1 MKFIKKNIKIIK
13 MSKQRCLTEYEIELI
28 LSFITPQKCIPTETS
43 ASVVATNKNKLRHQL
58 IGQLIYPEMIPQLK
72 NMIEKQYND
81 SIIQAGESVGVISAQ
96 SIGEKQTQTTLNTFH
111 HAGAGDKTVTTG
123 VPRVEELLNAT
134 KDPRSVNC
142 IVYTKKNHDSLAELR
157 KTIGSEVVEITFSKI
172 TKEYKIEM
180 NKKPEPWYE
189 AFKILHGDSFTQYTD
204 CISLKL
210 DVDILYEYK
219 LDMEMIAEIISKDYS
234 DMICVFSPDN
244 ISQLDVFVDTSNI
257 DLPDNRLSFIDSD
270 NAKEIYLE
278 EVVQPILYKIIIS
291 GIPGIE
297 NIYFNDNPN
306 NFETDGTNYK
316 KLLGL
321 PFVDYTKTISN
332 DVWDIYNTLGVE
344 AAREFLIEEFMQL
357 CAGINKCHIQLLAEK
372 MTYTGGISSIS
383 RYTMRNEDCGPM
395 GKASFE
401 ETMDNFLKA
410 GAYGQNEATRGVSAS
425 IICGKRA
432 NIGTG
437 VCELMM
443 NIKALPCIVNDKI
456 SEFSHVIKTKKVEH
470 TDIKILETKLEKRLE
485 KKRAKPVVLESDSDS
500 EYDEKVVQLTEKDFE
515 NCKYTAKVYFGT
527 VDQNIAEANEDGYI
541 DDEGLTLSFD
551 SKAPID
557 VTMQWKDGIK
567 IGKEIFSGFNSTHGV
582 YTLLD
587 GVDISEQGRFMRIIG
602 KPIKVKKTTKKDYVK
617 SDDKKEVELKDC
629 TKDSI
634 KVKKTTKKDSVKSD
648 DKKEVELKDS
658 VKVKKTTNKDSVKSE
673 EVGLK
678 DCTKVKKT
686 TNKDSVKS
694 DDKKEVPT
702 VIYQRGKD
710 VSKRFGIV
718 VRDKTLYIMRG
729 KFQSKMQHCA
739 PDFDEPL
746 KKILKNNK
754 NGDDIKSRFSISFR
768 YSGDKQEK
776 CDCDGPIPTIWSS
789 DDISLDVKE
798 NAIVDISFDDILELV
813 KDDLNP
819 DITKIAG
826 KVHLNKGRTTVTY
839 STIGIENYKYGGK
852 NVNIKKMPKQ
862 ISKLMK
868 KVSDVAGVM
877 FNWVHIVHYPDGHCK
892 LDWHSDDEN
901 IICKNSDIAG
911 FSLFK
916 NVDDIRTIE
925 FRPKPKKN

>member
-13 MSKQRCLTEYEIELI
+13 MSKQRCLTEYEIESI

-43 ASVVATNKNKLRHQL
+43 ESVVTTNKNRLRHQL

-81 SIIQAGESVGVISAQ
+81 SIVQPGESVGVISAQ

-134 KDPRSVNC
+134 KDPRSVTC

-189 AFKILHGDSFTQYTD
+189 AFKILHGDAFTQYTD

-306 NFETDGTNYK
+306 NFETYGTNYK

-443 NIKALPCIVNDKI
+443 NIKSLPCIVNDKI

-485 KKRAKPVVLESDSDS
+485 KKRAKPIVLDSESDSES
-500 EYDEKVVQLTEKDFE
+500 DEEVVQLTEKDFE

-527 VDQNIAEANEDGYI
+527 VDQNMADTNEDGYI

-551 SKAPID
+551 SKEPID

-587 GVDISEQGRFMRIIG
+587 GIDISEQGRFMRIIG
-602 KPIKVKKTTKKDYVK
+602 KPIKVE
-617 SDDKKEVELKDC
+617 KE
-629 TKDSI
+629 
-634 KVKKTTKKDSVKSD
+634 
-648 DKKEVELKDS
+648 S
-658 VKVKKTTNKDSVKSE
+658 VKVKKSTNKNSEKNDDPKESVKVKKNDETPIKSVKVKKSTNKDSV
-673 EVGLK
+673 
-678 DCTKVKKT
+678 
-686 TNKDSVKS
+686 NKDSVNKDETPTKSVKVKKS
-694 DDKKEVPT
+694 DQAPT

-754 NGDDIKSRFSISFR
+754 NGDDIKARFSISFR

-789 DDISLDVKE
+789 DEISLDVKE
-798 NAIVDISFDDILELV
+798 NALVDISFDDVLELV

-852 NVNIKKMPKQ
+852 TINIKKMPKQ
-862 ISKLMK
+862 ISKLLK
-868 KVSDVAGVM
+868 KVSEVAGVM

-916 NVDDIRTIE
+916 NVDDIRTVE
-925 FRPKPKKN
+925 FRPKPDKQKKEKVAEQIEYLDF

>member
-1 MKFIKKNIKIIK
+1 
-13 MSKQRCLTEYEIELI
+13 MSKQRCLTEYEIESI

-43 ASVVATNKNKLRHQL
+43 ASVVTTNKNKLRHQL

-291 GIPGIE
+291 GITGIE

-602 KPIKVKKTTKKDYVK
+602 KPIKVKKTTKKD
-617 SDDKKEVELKDC
+617 
-629 TKDSI
+629 
-634 KVKKTTKKDSVKSD
+634 
-648 DKKEVELKDS
+648 
-658 VKVKKTTNKDSVKSE
+658 
-673 EVGLK
+673 
-678 DCTKVKKT
+678 
-686 TNKDSVKS
+686 SVKS

-739 PDFDEPL
+739 PGFDEPL

-868 KVSDVAGVM
+868 KVSSVAGVM

-916 NVDDIRTIE
+916 NVDDIRTVE

>member
-1 MKFIKKNIKIIK
+1 
-13 MSKQRCLTEYEIELI
+13 MSKQRCLTEYEIESI
-28 LSFITPQKCIPTETS
+28 LSFITPQKCIPAETS
-43 ASVVATNKNKLRHQL
+43 ESVVTTNKNRLRHQL

-81 SIIQAGESVGVISAQ
+81 SIVQPGESVGVISAQ

-180 NKKPEPWYE
+180 DKKPEPWYE
-189 AFKILHGDSFTQYTD
+189 AFKILHGDAFTQYTD

-219 LDMEMIAEIISKDYS
+219 LDMEMIADIISKDYS

-443 NIKALPCIVNDKI
+443 NIKSLPCIVNDKI
-456 SEFSHVIKTKKVEH
+456 SEFSQVIATKKVEH

-485 KKRAKPVVLESDSDS
+485 KKKSKPVVLDSESDSES
-500 EYDEKVVQLTEKDFE
+500 DEEVIQLTEKDFE

-527 VDQNIAEANEDGYI
+527 VDQNMAEANEDGYI

-551 SKAPID
+551 SKVPID
-557 VTMQWKDGIK
+557 VFLEWKDGIK

-602 KPIKVKKTTKKDYVK
+602 KPIKVE
-617 SDDKKEVELKDC
+617 KE
-629 TKDSI
+629 SI
-634 KVKKTTKKDSVKSD
+634 KVKKSTTKNSVKND
-648 DKKEVELKDS
+648 DQTKS
-658 VKVKKTTNKDSVKSE
+658 VKVKKSNETPTKSVNNDDPKES
-673 EVGLK
+673 V
-678 DCTKVKKT
+678 KVKK
-686 TNKDSVKS
+686 S
-694 DDKKEVPT
+694 DQIQT

-729 KFQSKMQHCA
+729 KFQSKMQHCS
-739 PDFDEPL
+739 PEFDEPL

-776 CDCDGPIPTIWSS
+776 CDCDGPIPTVWSS

-798 NAIVDISFDDILELV
+798 KAIVDISFDDILELV

-868 KVSDVAGVM
+868 KVSAVAGVM

-916 NVDDIRTIE
+916 NVDDIRTVE
-925 FRPKPKKN
+925 FRPKPYKKTEQIEYLDF

>member
-1 MKFIKKNIKIIK
+1 MKFRKKNIRIIK
-13 MSKQRCLTEYEIELI
+13 MSKQRCLTEYEIESI

-43 ASVVATNKNKLRHQL
+43 TSVVATNKNKLRHQL

-291 GIPGIE
+291 GITGIE

-602 KPIKVKKTTKKDYVK
+602 KPIKVKKTTKKD
-617 SDDKKEVELKDC
+617 
-629 TKDSI
+629 
-634 KVKKTTKKDSVKSD
+634 
-648 DKKEVELKDS
+648 
-658 VKVKKTTNKDSVKSE
+658 
-673 EVGLK
+673 
-678 DCTKVKKT
+678 
-686 TNKDSVKS
+686 SVKS

-739 PDFDEPL
+739 PGFDEPL

-868 KVSDVAGVM
+868 KVSSVAGVM

-916 NVDDIRTIE
+916 NVDDIRTVE

>member
-1 MKFIKKNIKIIK
+1 MKFRKKNIKIIK
-13 MSKQRCLTEYEIELI
+13 MSKKRCLTEYEIESI

-43 ASVVATNKNKLRHQL
+43 ASVVTTNKNKLRHQL

-81 SIIQAGESVGVISAQ
+81 SIVQPGESVGVISAQ

-134 KDPRSVNC
+134 KDPRSVTC

-306 NFETDGTNYK
+306 NFETYGTNYK

-443 NIKALPCIVNDKI
+443 NIKSLPCIVNDKI
-456 SEFSHVIKTKKVEH
+456 SEFSQVIATKKVEH

-485 KKRAKPVVLESDSDS
+485 KKRSKPVVLDSESESESD
-500 EYDEKVVQLTEKDFE
+500 EEVIQLTEKDFE
-515 NCKYTAKVYFGT
+515 NCKYIAKVYFGT
-527 VDQNIAEANEDGYI
+527 VDQNMADANEDGYI

-551 SKAPID
+551 SKVPID
-557 VTMQWKDGIK
+557 VFLEWKDGIK

-587 GVDISEQGRFMRIIG
+587 GVDISEQGKFMRIIG
-602 KPIKVKKTTKKDYVK
+602 KPIKVE
-617 SDDKKEVELKDC
+617 KE
-629 TKDSI
+629 SI
-634 KVKKTTKKDSVKSD
+634 KVKKTDETPTK
-648 DKKEVELKDS
+648 S
-658 VKVKKTTNKDSVKSE
+658 VKVKK
-673 EVGLK
+673 
-678 DCTKVKKT
+678 
-686 TNKDSVKS
+686 S
-694 DDKKEVPT
+694 DQIQT

-729 KFQSKMQHCA
+729 KFQSKMQHCS
-739 PDFDEPL
+739 PEFDEPL

-776 CDCDGPIPTIWSS
+776 CDCDGPIPTVWSS

-798 NAIVDISFDDILELV
+798 KAIVDISFDDILELV

-868 KVSDVAGVM
+868 KVSAVAGVM

-892 LDWHSDDEN
+892 LDWHSDDET

-916 NVDDIRTIE
+916 NVDDIRTVE
-925 FRPKPKKN
+925 FRPKPNKKTEQIEYLDF

>member
-1 MKFIKKNIKIIK
+1 
-13 MSKQRCLTEYEIELI
+13 
-28 LSFITPQKCIPTETS
+28 
-43 ASVVATNKNKLRHQL
+43 
-58 IGQLIYPEMIPQLK
+58 
-72 NMIEKQYND
+72 
-81 SIIQAGESVGVISAQ
+81 
-96 SIGEKQTQTTLNTFH
+96 
-111 HAGAGDKTVTTG
+111 
-123 VPRVEELLNAT
+123 
-134 KDPRSVNC
+134 
-142 IVYTKKNHDSLAELR
+142 
-157 KTIGSEVVEITFSKI
+157 
-172 TKEYKIEM
+172 
-180 NKKPEPWYE
+180 
-189 AFKILHGDSFTQYTD
+189 
-204 CISLKL
+204 
-210 DVDILYEYK
+210 
-219 LDMEMIAEIISKDYS
+219 
-234 DMICVFSPDN
+234 
-244 ISQLDVFVDTSNI
+244 
-257 DLPDNRLSFIDSD
+257 
-270 NAKEIYLE
+270 
-278 EVVQPILYKIIIS
+278 
-291 GIPGIE
+291 
-297 NIYFNDNPN
+297 
-306 NFETDGTNYK
+306 
-316 KLLGL
+316 
-321 PFVDYTKTISN
+321 
-332 DVWDIYNTLGVE
+332 
-344 AAREFLIEEFMQL
+344 
-357 CAGINKCHIQLLAEK
+357 

-443 NIKALPCIVNDKI
+443 NIKSLPCIVNDKI
-456 SEFSHVIKTKKVEH
+456 SEFSQVIATKKVEH
-470 TDIKILETKLEKRLE
+470 IDIKILETKLEKRLE
-485 KKRAKPVVLESDSDS
+485 KKRSKPVVLDSESDSES
-500 EYDEKVVQLTEKDFE
+500 DEEVIQLTEKDFE

-527 VDQNIAEANEDGYI
+527 VDQNMAEANEDGYI

-551 SKAPID
+551 SKVPID
-557 VTMQWKDGIK
+557 VFLEWKDGIK

-602 KPIKVKKTTKKDYVK
+602 KPIKVE
-617 SDDKKEVELKDC
+617 KE
-629 TKDSI
+629 SI
-634 KVKKTTKKDSVKSD
+634 KVKKTDETPTK
-648 DKKEVELKDS
+648 S
-658 VKVKKTTNKDSVKSE
+658 VKVKKTVNNDDPKESV
-673 EVGLK
+673 
-678 DCTKVKKT
+678 KVKK
-686 TNKDSVKS
+686 S
-694 DDKKEVPT
+694 DQITT
-702 VIYQRGKD
+702 VIYQRGKE

-776 CDCDGPIPTIWSS
+776 CDCDGPIPTVWSS

-798 NAIVDISFDDILELV
+798 KAIVDISFDDILELV

-868 KVSDVAGVM
+868 KVSAVAGVM

-892 LDWHSDDEN
+892 LDWHSDDET

-916 NVDDIRTIE
+916 NVDDIRTVE
-925 FRPKPKKN
+925 FRPKPYKKTEQIEYLDF

>member
-1 MKFIKKNIKIIK
+1 
-13 MSKQRCLTEYEIELI
+13 
-28 LSFITPQKCIPTETS
+28 
-43 ASVVATNKNKLRHQL
+43 
-58 IGQLIYPEMIPQLK
+58 MIPQLK

-81 SIIQAGESVGVISAQ
+81 SIVQPGESVGVISAQ

-180 NKKPEPWYE
+180 DKKPEPWYE
-189 AFKILHGDSFTQYTD
+189 AFKILHGDAFTQYTD

-219 LDMEMIAEIISKDYS
+219 LDMEMIADIISKDYS

-443 NIKALPCIVNDKI
+443 NIKSLPCIVNDKI
-456 SEFSHVIKTKKVEH
+456 SEFSQVIATKKVEH

-485 KKRAKPVVLESDSDS
+485 KKKSKPVVLDSESDSES
-500 EYDEKVVQLTEKDFE
+500 DEEVIQLTEKDFE

-527 VDQNIAEANEDGYI
+527 VDQNMAEANEDGYI

-551 SKAPID
+551 SKVPID
-557 VTMQWKDGIK
+557 VFLEWKDGIK

-602 KPIKVKKTTKKDYVK
+602 KPIKVE
-617 SDDKKEVELKDC
+617 KE
-629 TKDSI
+629 SI
-634 KVKKTTKKDSVKSD
+634 KVKKSTTKNSVKND
-648 DKKEVELKDS
+648 DQTKS
-658 VKVKKTTNKDSVKSE
+658 VKVKKSNETPTKSVNNDDPKES
-673 EVGLK
+673 V
-678 DCTKVKKT
+678 KVKK
-686 TNKDSVKS
+686 S
-694 DDKKEVPT
+694 DQIQT

-729 KFQSKMQHCA
+729 KFQSKMQHCS
-739 PDFDEPL
+739 PEFDEPL

-776 CDCDGPIPTIWSS
+776 CDCDGPIPTVWSS

-798 NAIVDISFDDILELV
+798 KAIVDISFDDILELV

-868 KVSDVAGVM
+868 KVSAVAGVM

-916 NVDDIRTIE
+916 NVDDIRTVE
-925 FRPKPKKN
+925 FRPKPYKKTEQIEYLDF

>member
-1 MKFIKKNIKIIK
+1 
-13 MSKQRCLTEYEIELI
+13 MSKQRCLTEYEIESI
-28 LSFITPQKCIPTETS
+28 LSFITPQKCIPAETS
-43 ASVVATNKNKLRHQL
+43 ESVVTTNKNRLRHQL

-81 SIIQAGESVGVISAQ
+81 SIVQPGESVGVISAQ

-134 KDPRSVNC
+134 KDPRSVTC

-189 AFKILHGDSFTQYTD
+189 AFKILHGDAFTQYTD

-306 NFETDGTNYK
+306 NFETYGTNYK

-443 NIKALPCIVNDKI
+443 NIKSLPCIVNDKI
-456 SEFSHVIKTKKVEH
+456 SEFSQVIATKKVEH

-485 KKRAKPVVLESDSDS
+485 KKRSKPVVLDSESDSES
-500 EYDEKVVQLTEKDFE
+500 DEEVIQLTEKDFE

-527 VDQNIAEANEDGYI
+527 VDQNMADANEDGYI

-551 SKAPID
+551 SKVPID
-557 VTMQWKDGIK
+557 VFLEWKDGIK

-602 KPIKVKKTTKKDYVK
+602 KPIKVE
-617 SDDKKEVELKDC
+617 KE
-629 TKDSI
+629 
-634 KVKKTTKKDSVKSD
+634 
-648 DKKEVELKDS
+648 S
-658 VKVKKTTNKDSVKSE
+658 VKVKKSTTKNSVKNDDQTKS
-673 EVGLK
+673 V
-678 DCTKVKKT
+678 KVKKSNET
-686 TNKDSVKS
+686 PTKSVNNDDPKESVKVKKS
-694 DDKKEVPT
+694 DQIQT

-729 KFQSKMQHCA
+729 KFQSKMQHCS
-739 PDFDEPL
+739 PEFDEPL

-776 CDCDGPIPTIWSS
+776 CNCDGPIPTVWSS

-798 NAIVDISFDDILELV
+798 KAIVDISFDDILELV

-868 KVSDVAGVM
+868 KVSAVAGVM

-916 NVDDIRTIE
+916 NVDDIRTVE
-925 FRPKPKKN
+925 FRPKPYKKTEQIEYLDF

>member
-1 MKFIKKNIKIIK
+1 MKFRKKNIRIIK
-13 MSKQRCLTEYEIELI
+13 MSKQRCLTEYEIESI
-28 LSFITPQKCIPTETS
+28 LSFITPQKCIPAETS
-43 ASVVATNKNKLRHQL
+43 ESVVTTNKNRLRHQL

-81 SIIQAGESVGVISAQ
+81 SIVQPGESVGVISAQ

-180 NKKPEPWYE
+180 DKKPEPWYE
-189 AFKILHGDSFTQYTD
+189 AFKILHGDAFTQYTD

-219 LDMEMIAEIISKDYS
+219 LDMEMIADIISKDYS

-443 NIKALPCIVNDKI
+443 NIKSLPCIVNDKI
-456 SEFSHVIKTKKVEH
+456 SEFSQVIATKKVEH

-485 KKRAKPVVLESDSDS
+485 KKKSKPVVLDSESDSES
-500 EYDEKVVQLTEKDFE
+500 DEEVIQLTEKDFE

-527 VDQNIAEANEDGYI
+527 VDQNMAEANEDGYI

-551 SKAPID
+551 SKVPID
-557 VTMQWKDGIK
+557 VFLEWKDGIK

-602 KPIKVKKTTKKDYVK
+602 KPIKVE
-617 SDDKKEVELKDC
+617 KE
-629 TKDSI
+629 SI
-634 KVKKTTKKDSVKSD
+634 KVKKSTTKNSVKND
-648 DKKEVELKDS
+648 DQTKS
-658 VKVKKTTNKDSVKSE
+658 VKVKKSNETPTKSVNNDDPKES
-673 EVGLK
+673 V
-678 DCTKVKKT
+678 KVKK
-686 TNKDSVKS
+686 S
-694 DDKKEVPT
+694 DQIQT

-729 KFQSKMQHCA
+729 KFQSKMQHCS
-739 PDFDEPL
+739 PEFDEPL

-776 CDCDGPIPTIWSS
+776 CDCDGPIPTVWSS

-798 NAIVDISFDDILELV
+798 KAIVDISFDDILELV

-868 KVSDVAGVM
+868 KVSAVAGVM

-916 NVDDIRTIE
+916 NVDDIRTVE
-925 FRPKPKKN
+925 FRPKPYKKTEQIEYLDF

>member
-13 MSKQRCLTEYEIELI
+13 MSKQRCLTEYEIESI

-189 AFKILHGDSFTQYTD
+189 AFKILHGDAFTQYTD

-456 SEFSHVIKTKKVEH
+456 SEFSHVIKTNKVEH
-470 TDIKILETKLEKRLE
+470 ADIKILETKLEKRLE
-485 KKRAKPVVLESDSDS
+485 KKRAKPIVLDSSSDSSSDS
-500 EYDEKVVQLTEKDFE
+500 ESDEEVVQLSEKDFE

-527 VDQNIAEANEDGYI
+527 VDQNMADANEDGYI

-551 SKAPID
+551 SKEPID
-557 VTMQWKDGIK
+557 VTMRWKDGIK
-567 IGKEIFSGFNSTHGV
+567 VSKEIFSGFNSTHGV

-602 KPIKVKKTTKKDYVK
+602 KPIKVKK
-617 SDDKKEVELKDC
+617 
-629 TKDSI
+629 
-634 KVKKTTKKDSVKSD
+634 
-648 DKKEVELKDS
+648 DS
-658 VKVKKTTNKDSVKSE
+658 VKVKKSTIKNSVKNDDPKESVKVKKNETLTKSVKVKKSTNKDSVNNDETPTKS
-673 EVGLK
+673 V
-678 DCTKVKKT
+678 KVKK
-686 TNKDSVKS
+686 S
-694 DDKKEVPT
+694 DQVPT

-739 PDFDEPL
+739 PGFDEPL

-862 ISKLMK
+862 ISKLLK
-868 KVSDVAGVM
+868 KVSAVAGVM

-916 NVDDIRTIE
+916 NVDDIRTVE
-925 FRPKPKKN
+925 FRPKPKKTEQIEYLDF

>member
-1 MKFIKKNIKIIK
+1 
-13 MSKQRCLTEYEIELI
+13 MSKQRCLTEYEIESI
-28 LSFITPQKCIPTETS
+28 LSFITPQKCIPAETS
-43 ASVVATNKNKLRHQL
+43 ESVVTTNKNRLRHQL

-81 SIIQAGESVGVISAQ
+81 SIVQPGESVGVISAQ

-134 KDPRSVNC
+134 KDPRSVTC

-189 AFKILHGDSFTQYTD
+189 AFKILHGDAFTQYTD

-291 GIPGIE
+291 GITGIE

-306 NFETDGTNYK
+306 NFETYGTNYK

-443 NIKALPCIVNDKI
+443 NIKSLPCIVNDKI
-456 SEFSHVIKTKKVEH
+456 SEFSQVIATKKVEH

-485 KKRAKPVVLESDSDS
+485 KKRSKPVVLDSESDSES
-500 EYDEKVVQLTEKDFE
+500 DEEVIQLTEKDFE

-527 VDQNIAEANEDGYI
+527 VDQNMADANEDGYI

-551 SKAPID
+551 SKVPID
-557 VTMQWKDGIK
+557 VFLEWKDGIK

-602 KPIKVKKTTKKDYVK
+602 KPIKVE
-617 SDDKKEVELKDC
+617 KE
-629 TKDSI
+629 
-634 KVKKTTKKDSVKSD
+634 
-648 DKKEVELKDS
+648 S
-658 VKVKKTTNKDSVKSE
+658 VKVKKSTTKNSVKNDDQTKS
-673 EVGLK
+673 V
-678 DCTKVKKT
+678 KVKKSNET
-686 TNKDSVKS
+686 PTKSVNNDDPKESVKVKKS
-694 DDKKEVPT
+694 DQIQT

-729 KFQSKMQHCA
+729 KFQSKMQHCS
-739 PDFDEPL
+739 PEFDEPL

-776 CDCDGPIPTIWSS
+776 CNCDGPIPTVWSS

-798 NAIVDISFDDILELV
+798 KAIVDISFDDILELV

-868 KVSDVAGVM
+868 KVSAVAGVM

-916 NVDDIRTIE
+916 NVDDIRTVE
-925 FRPKPKKN
+925 FRPKPYKKTEQIEYLDF